1 MAASF
6 CFFTRVH
13 KSSFCSSSLTM
24 PTSEDFLVAEE
35 GLMPSAAARSL
46 ISWFISEAMAAAG
59 DLVEGSDI
67 DPVAAGRLL

>member
-1 MAASF
+1 M
-6 CFFTRVH
+6 
-13 KSSFCSSSLTM
+13 TM